1 MGLFSTVKAAVFGSP
16 KVVDNIFDKDNG
28 LLTQVG
34 NFIGN
39 QQYTDNEKATDLK
52 LLTKG
57 VQDFAVATMGENTDR
72 SKARRELALM
82 WFRMHI
88 FFIRLTFLSALIDHL
103 AIKLE
108 VQKTYELFNIL
119 CKITFDPWLCGI
131 TGGIGLF
138 FWGSHTLRSSKFA
151 KGEG

>member
-1 MGLFSTVKAAVFGSP
+1 MNIFSTVKAAIFGSP

-34 NFIGN
+34 GWVND
-39 QQYTDNEKATDLK
+39 QQYTDAEKIKDQ
-52 LLTKG
+52 LTLAKS
-57 VQDFAVATMGENTDR
+57 VQDFAKATMGENTQR
-72 SKARRELALM
+72 SITRRKLAVM
-82 WFRMHI
+82 WFNMHLFFFRM
-88 FFIRLTFLSALIDHL
+88 TFLSALIDHL

-108 VQKTYELFNIL
+108 VQTTYDLFNIL

-151 KGEG
+151 KGE